1 MLYTSQYVDKT
12 EILFLPVRKYPLL
25 RDESPDSISNTVF
38 GEQYAAH
45 TTGYGGPPG
54 QRGETGNIVS
64 IYSYLL
70 FYLHMYYTIY
80 VIMYL
85 LVSSLYNNI

>member
-38 GEQYAAH
+38 GEQYAAQW
-45 TTGYGGPPG
+45 GPPG